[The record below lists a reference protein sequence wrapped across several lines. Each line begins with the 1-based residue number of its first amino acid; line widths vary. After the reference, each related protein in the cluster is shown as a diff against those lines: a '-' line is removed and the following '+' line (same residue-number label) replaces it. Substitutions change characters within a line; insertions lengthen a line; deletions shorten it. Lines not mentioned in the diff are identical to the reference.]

1 MVEWAAS
8 LTNIVYWHRLTDM
21 LPVCKTIFCGM
32 NELLLRKSY
41 QFFSDLIFNSLR
53 TSEQF
58 SIYQSFGQ
66 PWATDEEAASLTV
79 LNPNTISSSTQ
90 RSPRAL

>member
-21 LPVCKTIFCGM
+21 FPVCKTIFCGM
-32 NELLLRKSY
+32 NELLLRKPY
-41 QFFSDLIFNSLR
+41 QFFSDLIFNSLL

-66 PWATDEEAASLTV
+66 PWATDEEAASLTI
-79 LNPNTISSSTQ
+79 LNPNTIPSSIR